1 MLSSAIL
8 ESIAEGILENCA
20 KTLSKQYILGD
31 YWHDILISNIRL
43 AANMQANMSQQ
54 GSSYRGRDEE
64 KDLVSYTAFLD
75 SLSRLVHKKASQIDL
90 DIMRCLAHECACLI
104 SLSSR

>member
-20 KTLSKQYILGD
+20 KTLSKQYILSD
-31 YWHDILISNIRL
+31 YWHTILLENIRL
-43 AANMQANMSQQ
+43 AANIQASIKNQQ
-54 GSSYRGRDEE
+54 GSSLDEQ
-64 KDLVSYTAFLD
+64 DIVSYNAFLD
-75 SLSRLVHKKASQIDL
+75 TLSRLVQKKASTIDL

-104 SLSSR
+104 SLSSK